1 MNSQCEHLCSI
12 IFFVVAAAV
21 APFVIERD
29 GNLGIVD
36 KNFISARTKDKLL
49 WLPLLALWWVFFLLL
64 LKLRAACIVNTVTM
78 QFKKWIFFPVLIIES
93 KHVSLALPWC
103 SLFFL
108 PLSWSLCYPYNFLN
122 DMPLFLSHVIPNK
135 KKLCDVWYYSGVIRM
150 QNATRCVS
158 TV

>member
-12 IFFVVAAAV
+12 IFFVVAADV

-49 WLPLLALWWVFFLLL
+49 WLPLLPLWWVFFLLL

-93 KHVSLALPWC
+93 KHVSLALP
-103 SLFFL
+103 
-108 PLSWSLCYPYNFLN
+108 
-122 DMPLFLSHVIPNK
+122 
-135 KKLCDVWYYSGVIRM
+135 
-150 QNATRCVS
+150 
-158 TV
+158 